1 MFGNTR
7 VSSVDGQAFPIS
19 ISQSPGDA
27 SIRSPAQRRDLNS
40 ISVYYGK
47 SLVHG
52 SNELRQKSICI
63 HWVPF
68 HETSRNQRLLRLQ
81 RRIKEGG
88 SRGEFCRTP
97 RPSYEGP
104 RDDAWKPSPSAQT
117 RRRSPM
123 RCSPSCIDG
132 AALARR
138 PNIMTFATGEQPP
151 LGAGFARAR
160 LVRAL
165 GLTAR

>member
-1 MFGNTR
+1 LFGNTR
-7 VSSVDGQAFPIS
+7 VSSDDGLAFPIS

-27 SIRSPAQRRDLNS
+27 SIRSPVQRRDLNS

-63 HWVPF
+63 HRILSTRRQEISV
-68 HETSRNQRLLRLQ
+68 SSRLQ